1 MTDENIAANLEALAA
16 LAGAIQRTDR
26 KALARQLVMEKAI
39 LDVLKDANAE
49 TRERGRQEFDSSDAD
64 SAKLGDAVIGRVRR
78 DKPTGK
84 WSVQDW
90 PLFEAWVR
98 ANVPHAWI
106 AIPRVD
112 PGFIAAVCK
121 TGAYIDRETGELLP
135 VDGIGYT
142 ESDGNLVVTTTDA
155 AEDLARE
162 LITEQLKVIES

>member
-1 MTDENIAANLEALAA
+1 MI
-16 LAGAIQRTDR
+16 IR
-26 KALARQLVMEKAI
+26 KALARQLVMEKAV

-49 TRERGRQEFDSSDAD
+49 TRERGKEQFDSNDAD
-64 SAKLGDAVIGRVRR
+64 SAKLGETVIGRVRR

-90 PLFEAWVR
+90 PAFEAWVR
-98 ANVPHAWI
+98 EHVPHAWI

-121 TGAYIDRETGELLP
+121 SGTYIDRDGVILE
-135 VDGIGYT
+135 VDGVGYA
-142 ESDGNLVVTTTDA
+142 EADGNLVVTTTDA

-162 LITEQLKVIES
+162 VLGRTMKELES